1 MKKLILIIVL
11 FSAFAQAQEST
22 PNTRKNEVRVDV
34 LQAILS
40 SKASVSY
47 ERFLD
52 NDFSVGFNVNFT
64 SSSKVKTD
72 FDEGYVNNLPKYE
85 FNPYVRY
92 ALSKGK
98 KSYYFAE
105 VFGSYNGGEYKEIV
119 YKIDGNLNGYYDTE
133 KSNYTDFGA
142 GAALG
147 YKMYFTDSFGM
158 ELLVGFGYN
167 FVNTD
172 KSPDKISRVGL
183 NLGYRF

>member
-1 MKKLILIIVL
+1 MKKLILIILL
-11 FSAFAQAQEST
+11 FSAFAQAQESM
-22 PNTRKNEVRVDV
+22 PNPRKNEVRVDV
-34 LQAILS
+34 LQAVLS
-40 SKASVSY
+40 SKVSLSY
-47 ERFLD
+47 ERFL
-52 NDFSVGFNVNFT
+52 NTDFSVGFNVNF
-64 SSSKVKTD
+64 SGSSKIKND
-72 FDEGYVNNLPKYE
+72 FDEGYVNNLPQYE

-119 YKIDGNLNGYYDTE
+119 YKIDENLNGYYDTQ
-133 KSNYTDFGA
+133 KSKYTDFGA
-142 GAALG
+142 GGALG
-147 YKMYFTDSFGM
+147 YKMYFSDSFGM